1 MTGIASLN
9 PSYTRR
15 DFMAEFAIGARGAL
29 IRGGGRYI
37 DDVALPGTI
46 YVVVLRLPYA
56 RV

>member
-1 MTGIASLN
+1 
-9 PSYTRR
+9 
-15 DFMAEFAIGARGAL
+15 MAEFAIGARGAL